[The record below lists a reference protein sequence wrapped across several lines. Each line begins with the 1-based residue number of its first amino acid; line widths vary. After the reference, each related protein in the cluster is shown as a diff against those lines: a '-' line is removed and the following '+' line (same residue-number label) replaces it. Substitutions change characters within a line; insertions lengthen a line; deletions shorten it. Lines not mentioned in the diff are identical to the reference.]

1 MKKLMF
7 ILMAVIII
15 ASCTLLNTETDVS
28 GLYLYTGAFVSQKVF
43 TDTSM
48 TEDTTFSAGAIVLTW
63 QTVYSITGDHIIIE
77 KSVGDNNSYIAVDS
91 VQVKQNGSYTDSIL
105 SGNTYYYRLQL
116 DQSGSK
122 KLMNEYEIEIPKLT
136 FYEPT
141 IMDSTIEP
149 TNISIVYNDINP
161 GEDYKV
167 ILRDTS
173 GTKLWEETFSDT
185 NALYD
190 GDSLDTGI
198 YALEVSTILSDV
210 VANESVV
217 TTTGITQFA
226 IWP

>member
-1 MKKLMF
+1 MKRLIF
-7 ILMAVIII
+7 IILLIILA

-28 GLYLYTGAFVSQKVF
+28 GLYIYTGAFVSQKVF
-43 TDTSM
+43 TDTTM
-48 TEDTTFSAGAIVLTW
+48 TEDTTYSAGAIMLTW
-63 QTVYSITGDHIIIE
+63 ETVQDITGDHIVIE
-77 KSVGDNNSYIAVDS
+77 KSIGNTDNYAPIDS
-91 VQVKQNGSYTDSIL
+91 VQVKRSGSYSDSIL
-105 SGNTYYYRLQL
+105 SGNTYYYKLMLNKEGDR
-116 DQSGSK
+116 

-141 IMDSTIEP
+141 IMDTTIEP
-149 TNISIVYNDINP
+149 TNINIVYNDINP
-161 GEDYKV
+161 GENYKV

-185 NALYD
+185 TALYD

-210 VANESVV
+210 VSNESVV
-217 TTTGITQFA
+217 STTGITQFA